1 VFRIRN
7 EASSAPGPELNENE
21 RAWSVPGTWMFT
33 YCPGRKPSAAR
44 SSSLMENAS
53 AVSESVSF
61 VASSPVKVC
70 RLVFATS
77 DVAGIRMMQSDFAVI
92 WHVRT

>member
-1 VFRIRN
+1 MRN
-7 EASSAPGPELNENE
+7 ATSSAPGPELNENE

-33 YCPGRKPSAAR
+33 YCPGRNPSDDR
-44 SSSLMENAS
+44 LSSLMENAI
-53 AVSESVSF
+53 AVSDSRSIE
-61 VASSPVKVC
+61 ASSPVKVW

-77 DVAGIRMMQSDFAVI
+77 DVAGIRMMQSDFGVI